1 MTFRAFRRS
10 ASLLLA
16 MAVLTAC
23 VNHSYDF
30 DKLEHAVTLGGDELV
45 LPLVN
50 TGQLTVEDL
59 VGDKLGDYLVLNED
73 RSYALT

>member
-10 ASLLLA
+10 VSLLLA

-30 DKLEHAVTLGGDELV
+30 DKLEHAVTLGGDDSSHLCI
-45 LPLVN
+45 
-50 TGQLTVEDL
+50 G
-59 VGDKLGDYLVLNED
+59 GDPHGCME
-73 RSYALT
+73 